1 MPIIDSKCKMC
12 RREGE
17 KLHLKGEKC
26 MTAKCPIVK
35 RNYKPGMHG
44 PTSRSRPTPYGIQL
58 REKQKAKN
66 SYLLMEKQFRGYFE
80 KASRKVGNTGDF
92 LVQMLETRLDN
103 VVYRLG
109 FGKSRTLARQLV
121 GHGHVLV
128 NGKKVTIPSYQVKM
142 GDIVTLSENIKKSK
156 LMENELARL
165 EQLEVPSWLHLDA
178 KALTGKVLNQPEGEE
193 LRHGFNPKLIVEFY
207 SR

>member
-1 MPIIDSKCKMC
+1 MC

-26 MTAKCPIVK
+26 LTAKCPIVK
-35 RNYKPGMHG
+35 RSYRPGMHG
-44 PTSRSRPTPYGIQL
+44 PITRPRPTPFGIQL
-58 REKQKAKN
+58 REKQKARN
-66 SYLLMEKQFRGYFE
+66 SYMLMEKQFHGYFE
-80 KASRKVGNTGDF
+80 KASRKVGNTGEW

-109 FGKSRTLARQLV
+109 FGRSRSLARQIIS
-121 GHGHVLV
+121 HGHVLV
-128 NGKKVTIPSYQVKM
+128 NGKKVTIPSYQVKP
-142 GDIVTLSENIKKSK
+142 GDVIKLTEKMTKSK
-156 LMENELARL
+156 LFENEMPRL
-165 EQLEVPSWLHLDA
+165 EQHETPAWLHLDA
-178 KALTGKVLNQPEGEE
+178 KAYTGKVLNNPEGEE